1 MKKVNSYFLRS
12 IKDILRWDVLKLALG
27 IGLPLMALWIAVG
40 WVYWDLAVSVTS
52 KIISWVP
59 FSIVKANGALFI
71 LFFIWFVAVLVS
83 FAIITALIGPPIL
96 RKFKEKTYYFYT
108 FATLLILSAGWAL
121 LLLLNWHVVNE
132 QIQKLLTLLPF
143 QTVADGIAWLIAFY
157 LFYNLFI
164 LSLYLV
170 ISYFRR
176 PFLDAIKEI
185 DYPHIDTAGSG
196 ISKKHHISVLRDSA
210 LFILFSIALF
220 PILFIPVANVIAQ
233 LFLWAWLYRE
243 SYFLSTCSL
252 YCNEEDYRQLCD
264 HRYTIWSIAIFAALL
279 NFLPVIN
286 IFAPF
291 FAQLMFFHWIMEHKS
306 SLAGYTVAAAPKD

>member
-1 MKKVNSYFLRS
+1 MKKVNSYFLKS
-12 IKDILRWDVLKLALG
+12 IKDILRWEVLKLALG
-27 IGLPLMALWIAVG
+27 IGLPLMVVWIGVG
-40 WVYWDLAVSVTS
+40 WIYWDLAVSVTS

-71 LFFIWFVAVLVS
+71 LFFIWFVAVLVT

-121 LLLLNWHVVNE
+121 VLLLNWHVVNE

-176 PFLDAIKEI
+176 PFLDAIKEV
-185 DYPHIDTAGSG
+185 DYPHIDTGGSG
-196 ISKKHHISVLRDSA
+196 ISKKHHISVLRDSI
-210 LFILFSIALF
+210 LFILFSVMLF
-220 PILFIPVANVIAQ
+220 PILFIPVANVFVQ
-233 LFLWAWLYRE
+233 LFLWGWLYRE
-243 SYFLSTCSL
+243 SYFLSTCTL
-252 YCNEEDYRQLCD
+252 YCNEDDYQTLR
-264 HRYTIWSIAIFAALL
+264 HHSYTIWSIALFASLL

-306 SLAGYTVAAAPKD
+306 APKV